1 MVGPEVEVFNP
12 DLTPAAP
19 GVEGLLARS
28 GPAALGY
35 YKDNARSATAIKL
48 IDNRRWTFPGDLAR
62 REQDGSITLL
72 GRAATLVRTGDLEI
86 HPEPIEGVL
95 LAHEDVVDA
104 AVFGMP
110 HPRWGQQVAALVQLA
125 PSTETTAADLR
136 KHARDRLGE
145 SHEPKLVLLVES
157 VPRTPA
163 GTVDYRAATGLTAD
177 MLSTGGKGPDEDD
190 STSE

>member
-1 MVGPEVEVFNP
+1 MKRATPVPQP
-12 DLTPAAP
+12 DL
-19 GVEGLLARS
+19 GGLHHVPPRL
-28 GPAALGY
+28 
-35 YKDNARSATAIKL
+35 
-48 IDNRRWTFPGDLAR
+48 LAR

-86 HPEPIEGVL
+86 HPETIEGVL
-95 LAHEDVVDA
+95 LAHDDVDDA

-125 PSTETTAADLR
+125 PASETTAADLR
-136 KHARDRLGE
+136 KHARSVLGD

-177 MLSTGGKGPDEDD
+177 LLSTGGKRTDEADAD
-190 STSE
+190 TSQQASMG